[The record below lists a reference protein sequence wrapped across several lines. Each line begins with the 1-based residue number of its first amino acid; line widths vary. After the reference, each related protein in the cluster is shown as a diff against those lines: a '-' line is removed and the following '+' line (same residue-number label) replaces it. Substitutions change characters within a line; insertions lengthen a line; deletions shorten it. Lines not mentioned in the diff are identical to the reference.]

1 MDIHGSPTESMEM
14 NESES
19 LVQSSHINDVQRS
32 SSADPGDRGSSVDRS
47 SSRASSYHHP
57 LHRHSIVI
65 DHHDGTIVIDH
76 RDGSI
81 RNNDLARSHC
91 EPINEILDPNE
102 GNIFDPN
109 GGNIFDPNEE
119 FLLDDLNRIAFHRVS
134 SNDLLYEE
142 KKKRAKFLGS
152 YLMGDILG
160 EGSYSKVKEVLDTRT
175 LQRRAVKIMQEKRLR
190 KIPNGEQNVQR

>member
-1 MDIHGSPTESMEM
+1 MEVGASPMESMDM
-14 NESES
+14 NES
-19 LVQSSHINDVQRS
+19 SHAADVQRS
-32 SSADPGDRGSSVDRS
+32 SSADPGGDRAVSVDRS

-65 DHHDGTIVIDH
+65 DHHDG
-76 RDGSI
+76 SI

-91 EPINEILDPNE
+91 EPINEL
-102 GNIFDPN
+102 FDPN
-109 GGNIFDPNEE
+109 DPA
-119 FLLDDLNRIAFHRVS
+119 FLLDDPAFLLDDFNRIAFHRVS
-134 SNDLLYEE
+134 SKDLLYEE
-142 KKKRAKFLGS
+142 KKKRPKFLGS